1 MSTTRRP
8 VIGIFGAGKSGVAIA
23 RLALDAGYTVR
34 IASSGN
40 ADDTDQLLRFVAP
53 GAEAV
58 DTRDLPAL
66 ADVLVLAV
74 PLRRFREL
82 PLHGLAGHI
91 VIDVMNHWPPID
103 GLLPEFADAGRPSST
118 VVRDA
123 LPSTARLVKTLNHLG
138 YHQMEDLPRPP
149 ADPDRAALAIAGTTP
164 TPSPPSPASST
175 TSASTPSPPA
185 RSPTAGRSSPKVR
198 SSASTST
205 RAPCAAPSGSTTAG
219 RPGSVR

>member
-34 IASSGN
+34 VASSGS
-40 ADDTDQLLRFVAP
+40 ADDTDQLMRFVAP

-58 DTRDLPAL
+58 NRDDLPAE

-82 PLHGLAGHI
+82 PLHALAGHV

-123 LPSTARLVKTLNHLG
+123 LPPTARLVKAFNHLG

-149 ADPDRAALAIAGTTP
+149 GDPGRAALAIAGDDPDAVDTISQLVDDLGFDP
-164 TPSPPSPASST
+164 VPAGTLADSG
-175 TSASTPSPPA
+175 PLEPDGPVFGQQLD
-185 RSPTAGRSSPKVR
+185 AGAMRRVLELGSHGQ
-198 SSASTST
+198 
-205 RAPCAAPSGSTTAG
+205 AA
-219 RPGSVR
+219 